1 MVKDGGALE
10 RIARV
15 DTALLD
21 KTGTLTLGRPMP
33 DGPVLDSLPEDAAQV
48 ALALASHSRHPLSR
62 ALVEA
67 LTVRGV
73 KAAELTNVVEVP
85 GEGMRGVW
93 QGQRVALRRPDGAQ
107 ASRGMVCALDIET
120 RPAG

>member
-1 MVKDGGALE
+1 
-10 RIARV
+10 
-15 DTALLD
+15 
-21 KTGTLTLGRPMP
+21 MP
-33 DGPVLDSLPEDAAQV
+33 DGAVLARLPEDAAQV

-85 GEGMRGVW
+85 GEGMR
-93 QGQRVALRRPDGAQ
+93 
-107 ASRGMVCALDIET
+107 ASGKASAWPCAARMAHKHRAAWSARWISK
-120 RPAG
+120 PAPPG